1 MAAVEGG
8 ITGTRPDWQSILP
21 AMRNT
26 GSVVARDNNVFVE
39 FDFHCCSSCVAAGL
53 NSARRNQT
61 MFINY
66 DVNKHRQ
73 QSVKPVF
80 DQGGVS
86 PEVSVSGVF
95 RPFTTSELLT
105 SISIFERSQQNILIG
120 RWLLPF

>member
-1 MAAVEGG
+1 
-8 ITGTRPDWQSILP
+8 
-21 AMRNT
+21 
-26 GSVVARDNNVFVE
+26 
-39 FDFHCCSSCVAAGL
+39 
-53 NSARRNQT
+53 

-86 PEVSVSGVF
+86 PEVAVSGVF
-95 RPFTTSELLT
+95 RPFTTSELLA

-120 RWLLPF
+120 RWPLPF